1 MVRGQAGRRGEQ
13 KGDERRKGM
22 SDSCAARGVWGI
34 QLAQDKGQKQSG
46 VTRVKENKN
55 LETEAEE

>member
-1 MVRGQAGRRGEQ
+1 
-13 KGDERRKGM
+13 M

-46 VTRVKENKN
+46 VHTSEK
-55 LETEAEE
+55 